1 MKQLIFALS
10 IMVLFSSVAFAQR
23 GPRGPMKEVMQKL
36 NLTAD
41 QQKSMK
47 DIHLKTA
54 KQMID
59 IRSDLQKKR
68 IDVQSIVSG
77 DNPDR
82 KALEGLWNDISKLE
96 VNRKLLMFDTHQQ
109 IMKILKPEQQKIW
122 KENHGAMM
130 RDGRGP
136 FRGGM
141 RGREIIKEK
150 RIIKHGNGL
159 QEPPEK
165 VGQEDDD

>member
-1 MKQLIFALS
+1 MKQLIFALT
-10 IMVLFSSVAFAQR
+10 IMALLSSVSFAQR
-23 GPRGPMKEVMQKL
+23 GPRGQMKEVMQKL

-59 IRSDLQKKR
+59 IRSDLQKNASTR
-68 IDVQSIVSG
+68 RASMGG

-82 KALEGLWNDISKLE
+82 KALEGIWSDISKLE

-109 IMKILKPEQQKIW
+109 IMKVLNPEQQKIW
-122 KENHGAMM
+122 KENHGTMM
-130 RDGRGP
+130 RDALGP
-136 FRGGM
+136 FSWWNSR
-141 RGREIIKEK
+141 
-150 RIIKHGNGL
+150 
-159 QEPPEK
+159 
-165 VGQEDDD
+165 

>member
-10 IMVLFSSVAFAQR
+10 IMALLSSVSFAQR
-23 GPRGPMKEVMQKL
+23 GPRGPMKEVVQKL
-36 NLTAD
+36 NLTAE

-59 IRSDLQKKR
+59 IRSEMQKKR
-68 IDVQSIVSG
+68 IDVQSIMGG

-82 KALEGLWNDISKLE
+82 KTLEGLWSDISKLE
-96 VNRKLLMFDTHQQ
+96 LNRKMLMFDTHQQ
-109 IMKILKPEQQKIW
+109 IMKMLNPEQQKIW
-122 KENHGAMM
+122 KEDQGAMM
-130 RDGRGP
+130 RNARGP
-136 FRGGM
+136 FRGAM
-141 RGREIIKEK
+141 RGREVIKEK
-150 RIIKHGNGL
+150 RIIKRGNDI

-165 VGQEDDD
+165 GGQEDDD